1 MGTRKRE
8 VRFELLRI
16 VAMCMVITLHYLNHT
31 GLLPSVE
38 RGGLG
43 GSRGIL
49 ALLLESFCIV
59 AVNVYVMISGYF
71 LPVSGFRI
79 CRLLQLV
86 AEIYFY
92 SLLIP
97 VILLAAGVET
107 GGLQEGIYAVLPW
120 FFPLQTEHYW
130 FATSYVIL
138 YLLTPLLNAACRHL
152 RKEAMA
158 LILLLLLVWF
168 SISKSILPVAM
179 VTDDYGYG
187 FGWFVCVYLTGAYVR
202 FHGLPWQKKQG
213 RALTV
218 YLICSLLT
226 FLLGLGSFLLYEKT
240 GSFGYVTGLPY
251 HYNFILCYIGA
262 AALFLTAAGGSTKR
276 ADAVSG
282 KEAGSR
288 KQAYTVS
295 GKEEKSR
302 ETGTAAGASHWRGQI
317 SRWICRISPLTFGV
331 YLMHEH
337 VLVRQ
342 QWTVWIQQLTGPV
355 TELSAGLVLL
365 HWILSVLAVFFLGCI
380 LGACRKLFFSAVG
393 KVMAG
398 RRWDRYLRRWDRYF
412 S

>member
-31 GLLPSVE
+31 GLLPSTE

-79 CRLLQLV
+79 RRLLQLV

-92 SLLIP
+92 SILIP

-107 GGLQEGIYAVLPW
+107 GGQQAGMYAVLPW
-120 FFPLQTEHYW
+120 ILPLQTEHYW

-138 YLLTPLLNAACRHL
+138 YLLAPLLNTACRHL
-152 RKEAMA
+152 RKETMA
-158 LILLLLLVWF
+158 LTLLLLLVWF

-202 FHGLPWQKKQG
+202 LHGLPWKKKQG
-213 RALTV
+213 RALAV

-226 FLLGLGSFLLYEKT
+226 FLLGLGSFLVYEKT
-240 GSFGYVTGLPY
+240 GSLGYVTGLPY

-262 AALFLTAAGGSTKR
+262 AALFLTAAGRSTKQ

-282 KEAGSR
+282 
-288 KQAYTVS
+288 V
-295 GKEEKSR
+295 
-302 ETGTAAGASHWRGQI
+302 SHWRERM

-342 QWTVWIQQLTGPV
+342 QWTVWIQQVTGPV
-355 TELSAGLVLL
+355 TELSIGLVLL

-380 LGACRKLFFSAVG
+380 LGACRKLVFSAAG

-398 RRWDRYLRRWDRYF
+398 RSWDRYLSSWDHYF